1 MKKIVLFSFL
11 LLSLWSCDRKTSN
24 SLTAVSLEDTNK
36 DFRTFFE
43 KFHTDSLYQMAHL
56 SSPVTGIPS
65 MVEDESLLD
74 GSYEWPRSEWKM
86 HKAFNNIGDE
96 YARNYVVANKSL
108 IIENIKHKVS
118 NFGMERRFVKENGE
132 WYLSYYAGMNMM
144 N

>member
-1 MKKIVLFSFL
+1 MKKIVLFSFIA
-11 LLSLWSCDRKTSN
+11 LSFWCCDRKTSN

-36 DFRTFFE
+36 DFREFFE
-43 KFHTDSLYQMAHL
+43 KFHSDSLYQIQHL
-56 SSPVTGIPS
+56 ANPVNGIPA
-65 MVEDESLLD
+65 MVKDESLLD
-74 GSYEWPRSEWKM
+74 GSYEWPLNEWIM
-86 HKAFNNIGDE
+86 HKPFNNIGDE
-96 YARNYVVANKSL
+96 YSRNYIVANKNL